1 MTNDQNS
8 VSMETLLSI
17 TRQKL
22 VSAIISNTEL
32 EALVQELKARIQ
44 ELESKKKEDN

>member
-8 VSMETLLSI
+8 VDIEILLST

-22 VSAIISNTEL
+22 FSAIIANTEL
-32 EALVQELKARIQ
+32 EALVQELKTRIQ
-44 ELESKKKEDN
+44 ELESKKNKDN

>member
-8 VSMETLLSI
+8 VSLEALLST

-22 VSAIISNTEL
+22 VSAILVNTEL

>member
-8 VSMETLLSI
+8 VSIEVLLST

-22 VSAIISNTEL
+22 VNAIIVNTEL
-32 EALVQELKARIQ
+32 EALVQELTARVQ

>member
-8 VSMETLLSI
+8 VSIETLLST

-22 VSAIISNTEL
+22 VGAIIANTEL
-32 EALVQELKARIQ
+32 EALVQELTNKIQ